1 MRARVIEV
9 SKNQIYLEVDR
20 QVRFKTPYVMSRTD
34 LVPSDSNDVE
44 FRFGRGFIRPTIII
58 EEVIKTPTNRS

>member
-9 SKNQIYLEVDR
+9 DKNQIYLEVDR

-34 LVPSDSNDVE
+34 LVPSNAQDVE

-58 EEVIKTPTNRS
+58 EDVIETPTKR